1 MWLEPDEWHGNAE
14 AGQLQLLS
22 AHPAHRLHSQLN
34 HTALRERYAVA
45 GREPVTIHPQDAQ
58 ARGIVDGDL
67 VRVWNARGQVLAGAV
82 VTEGI
87 RPGVICLHE
96 GAWPDTGSA
105 GRHLQKR
112 GGERL
117 NQRYSD
123 IPAGQRLCRE
133 HRSGVAGE
141 IYRPGAAAYGI

>member
-82 VTEGI
+82 VTEDP
-87 RPGVICLHE
+87 PGVICLHE
-96 GAWPDTGSA
+96 GRGPTWIRRSA
-105 GRHLQKR
+105 SAKR

-133 HRSGVAGE
+133 HRPGVAGE
-141 IYRPGAAAYGI
+141 IYRPGVAAYGI

>member
-1 MWLEPDEWHGNAE
+1 MWLGPSEWHGNAE

-22 AHPAHRLHSQLN
+22 APSGPPSAQSTEPHR
-34 HTALRERYAVA
+34 AARAYAVA

-96 GAWPDTGSA
+96 GAWPDLDPQVGICKTG
-105 GRHLQKR
+105 R
-112 GGERL
+112 
-117 NQRYSD
+117 
-123 IPAGQRLCRE
+123 
-133 HRSGVAGE
+133 
-141 IYRPGAAAYGI
+141 

>member
-1 MWLEPDEWHGNAE
+1 M
-14 AGQLQLLS
+14 
-22 AHPAHRLHSQLN
+22 
-34 HTALRERYAVA
+34 
-45 GREPVTIHPQDAQ
+45 TIHPQDAQ

-96 GAWPDTGSA
+96 GSVARPGSA

-133 HRSGVAGE
+133 HRPGVAGE

>member
-1 MWLEPDEWHGNAE
+1 MAWQRRGGAAAAAVGPSGPP
-14 AGQLQLLS
+14 S
-22 AHPAHRLHSQLN
+22 AQPRLN

-87 RPGVICLHE
+87 RPGGDL
-96 GAWPDTGSA
+96 
-105 GRHLQKR
+105 
-112 GGERL
+112 
-117 NQRYSD
+117 
-123 IPAGQRLCRE
+123 PA
-133 HRSGVAGE
+133 
-141 IYRPGAAAYGI
+141 